1 MTLLSRLPSPLSLSP
16 SMSAPKQPES
26 PVVGAIK
33 GLWGQTSKLTVTVAS
48 NVAEALGKSL
58 GQNTPN
64 KKSTVGSP
72 NGLSAEW
79 VGDVQTEYARPFTTG
94 SPSKK
99 SAAEADQAEFSDFS
113 YWRTNPAMAP
123 LDSGVVA
130 ALASDAA
137 EAVQYNEANF
147 WKAPQPTLEQLN
159 GLR

>member
-1 MTLLSRLPSPLSLSP
+1 
-16 SMSAPKQPES
+16 MSAPKQPES

-94 SPSKK
+94 SPTKK
-99 SAAEADQAEFSDFS
+99 SAAEADPAYLHLRQAVLQEHLRTANDLSSSFPHFSG
-113 YWRTNPAMAP
+113 RMQ
-123 LDSGVVA
+123 
-130 ALASDAA
+130 DA
-137 EAVQYNEANF
+137 
-147 WKAPQPTLEQLN
+147 EQKLQT
-159 GLR
+159 GTHV